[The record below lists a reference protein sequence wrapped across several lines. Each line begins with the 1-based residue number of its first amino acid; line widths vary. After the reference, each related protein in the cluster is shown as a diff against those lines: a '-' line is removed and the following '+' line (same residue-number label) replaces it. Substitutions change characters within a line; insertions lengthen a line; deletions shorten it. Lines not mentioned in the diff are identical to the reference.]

1 MACLH
6 PWARRPSPPWR
17 AWVNCGPI
25 LCLAWRIISLHG
37 IHGIYWDIYIYIWIY
52 HEYQWWYIMDI
63 LMVHDGN
70 WLLIIIFIF
79 RMGNPL
85 LRESL
90 LGILLFFWE
99 VLKQIQVRA
108 WFLLPAVS
116 NQNLELF
123 HILGWWTQRKQL
135 FVWGLLEYKDL
146 DTYRVD
152 RNDGLPR
159 DLEPK
164 MVINLWYILCI
175 FVYAYIYIYTFVC
188 VLTMWKNWQYYCIW
202 LVGVFKQVLCSTL
215 LDHDHQQKN
224 LERMSR
230 MNFAT
235 GG

>member
-1 MACLH
+1 M
-6 PWARRPSPPWR
+6 
-17 AWVNCGPI
+17 
-25 LCLAWRIISLHG
+25 
-37 IHGIYWDIYIYIWIY
+37 
-52 HEYQWWYIMDI
+52 
-63 LMVHDGN
+63 GN
-70 WLLIIIFIF
+70 W
-79 RMGNPL
+79 L

-175 FVYAYIYIYTFVC
+175 FVNAYIYIYTHLCACWRCERTGNITV
-188 VLTMWKNWQYYCIW
+188 YDW
-202 LVGVFKQVLCSTL
+202 LVFSNRFYVQPYWIMITSK
-215 LDHDHQQKN
+215 KI
-224 LERMSR
+224 
-230 MNFAT
+230 
-235 GG
+235 

>member
-1 MACLH
+1 MNSYHPNQLISSIKIPENPINSWFPTWSPRYPRMACLH

-52 HEYQWWYIMDI
+52 HEYQWWYIMNI

-85 LRESL
+85 LSESL

-123 HILGWWTQRKQL
+123 HILGWWTQKNS
-135 FVWGLLEYKDL
+135 Y
-146 DTYRVD
+146 
-152 RNDGLPR
+152 
-159 DLEPK
+159 
-164 MVINLWYILCI
+164 LCG
-175 FVYAYIYIYTFVC
+175 VC
-188 VLTMWKNWQYYCIW
+188 
-202 LVGVFKQVLCSTL
+202 
-215 LDHDHQQKN
+215 
-224 LERMSR
+224 
-230 MNFAT
+230 
-235 GG
+235 